1 MSAAA
6 GGMSLLANLPA
17 LQVAVPLIA
26 APLCTF
32 LRFRNGAWG
41 FALLVSAVVFWMAWT
56 LLQQVLDGGTISYH
70 MGGWAPPIGIEYRV
84 DRANAFVLL
93 IVATISLITL
103 PFAKKTV
110 EREVPTDK
118 HHLFYS
124 AWLLCVTGLL
134 GIAITGD
141 AFNVFVFLE
150 ISSLSSYVLIAAGR
164 DPRALTASFQYLVLG
179 TLGATFILIG
189 VGLLYI
195 MTGTL
200 NMVDLADRIPDVAD
214 TNAVRAA
221 FAFIV
226 IGIGLKLALF
236 PLHRWLP
243 GAYTN
248 APSAVTIFLA
258 ATATKV
264 AVYVLLR
271 MVFTVFGLEFALSM
285 PYREVF
291 FVLGTLGIL
300 FASISAIDQ
309 PNVKRMLAYSSVAQ
323 IGYIAL
329 AISLVSVDGV
339 AAGLVHIFNH
349 ALMKGALFMAAAAII
364 YRLGADRIEDLAG
377 LARSMPWTM
386 LAFVLAGLS
395 MIGVPLTAGFI
406 SKWALIAAS
415 INQGNWIAVIVVLV
429 GSLLALLYIGRVAEA
444 AYLKPAPERKTPVRE
459 APLALLAPMYV
470 LIAANFWFGID
481 TRLTL
486 DIATRGAE
494 VLVGGAP

>member
-1 MSAAA
+1 MTV
-6 GGMSLLANLPA
+6 LEWLPFSV
-17 LQVAVPLIA
+17 LVPLIA
-26 APLCTF
+26 APVC
-32 LRFRNGAWG
+32 
-41 FALLVSAVVFWMAWT
+41 ALLPGRLLPWLLAFASVAASAVITAFVLPAAIDET
-56 LLQQVLDGGTISYH
+56 LRYSFGN
-70 MGGWAPPIGIEYRV
+70 WPPPIGIEYRV
-84 DRANAFVLL
+84 DSVNALLAVL
-93 IVATISLITL
+93 IAWMGVIIL
-103 PFAKKTV
+103 PWARLSV
-110 EREVPTDK
+110 NREVPERQGPFYA
-118 HHLFYS
+118 LF
-124 AWLLCVTGLL
+124 LLALAGLM
-134 GIAITGD
+134 GIVLTGD

-150 ISSLSSYVLIAAGR
+150 ISSLSTYALIAHGR
-164 DPRALTASFQYLVLG
+164 KRAALLSSFRYLIMG
-179 TLGATFILIG
+179 TLGATFYLIG

-200 NMVDLADRIPDVAD
+200 NMADLAERVPDVAD

-226 IGIGLKLALF
+226 IGLGLKLALF

-248 APSAVTIFLA
+248 APSAVTVFLA

-271 MVFTVFGLEFALSM
+271 MVFTVFGLDFALDM
-285 PYREVF
+285 PYQTVF
-291 FVLGTLGIL
+291 FTLGIVGIL
-300 FASISAIDQ
+300 FASISAIGQ

-349 ALMKGALFMAAAAII
+349 ALMKGALFMAAGAII
-364 YRLGADRIEDLAG
+364 YRLGADRMSDIAG

-406 SKWALIAAS
+406 SKWALIQAA
-415 INQGNWIAVIVVLV
+415 ILQGNWFAVVVVLV
-429 GSLLALLYIGRVAEA
+429 GSLLAVLYIGRVAEA
-444 AYLKPAPERKTPVRE
+444 AYLKPAPERAEPVRE
-459 APLALLAPMYV
+459 APLGLLLPMYV
-470 LIAANFWFGID
+470 LIVANFWFGID

-486 DIATRGAE
+486 DVAMHGAE
-494 VLVGGAP
+494 LLVGGAP